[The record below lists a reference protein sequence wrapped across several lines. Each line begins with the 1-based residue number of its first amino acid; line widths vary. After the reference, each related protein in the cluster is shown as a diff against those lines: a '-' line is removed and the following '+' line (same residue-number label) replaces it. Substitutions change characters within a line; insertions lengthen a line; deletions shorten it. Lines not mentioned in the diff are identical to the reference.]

1 MLTRSEIEEKIPK
14 WITDENWS
22 YDMIED
28 PKHHFLC
35 NVSDGQN
42 TVSVGIEK
50 RIERVVIHNTS
61 YMNSEAQNS
70 YKLSPNKLDFWFDL
84 KVNLMFLGIIPMPIP
99 NTEVLQFID
108 LSSMIYFDAFSRDK
122 FIHSIIKIIEANGL
136 CHYMWELFVDSQRP
150 LD

>member
-70 YKLSPNKLDFWFDL
+70 YKLSPNRLIFGLTLRLILCFWGLFRCQ
-84 KVNLMFLGIIPMPIP
+84 FLIQ
-99 NTEVLQFID
+99 NT
-108 LSSMIYFDAFSRDK
+108 SIY
-122 FIHSIIKIIEANGL
+122 
-136 CHYMWELFVDSQRP
+136 
-150 LD
+150 